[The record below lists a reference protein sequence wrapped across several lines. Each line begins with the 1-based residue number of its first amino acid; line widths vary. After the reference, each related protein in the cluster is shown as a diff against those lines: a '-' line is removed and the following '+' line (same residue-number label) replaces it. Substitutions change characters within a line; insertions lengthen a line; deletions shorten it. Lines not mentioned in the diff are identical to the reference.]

1 MRGQERERERMCVR
15 EREHETVSEK
25 EGVRERD
32 SERENKRERERV
44 CVRERDGERERACSE
59 RGMMWYDWPAESLGG
74 QRNRFVS
81 DDISID

>member
-1 MRGQERERERMCVR
+1 MRKRECVR
-15 EREHETVSEK
+15 EIAK
-25 EGVRERD
+25 ERT
-32 SERENKRERERV
+32 RERERV
-44 CVRERDGERERACSE
+44 YVRERDGERERACSE